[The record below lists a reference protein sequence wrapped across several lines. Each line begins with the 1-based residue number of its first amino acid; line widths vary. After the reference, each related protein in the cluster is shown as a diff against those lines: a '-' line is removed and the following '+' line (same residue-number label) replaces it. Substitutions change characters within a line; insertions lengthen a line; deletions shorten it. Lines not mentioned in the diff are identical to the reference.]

1 MLKQDGNTVTLPG
14 IVAAVANG
22 EVVYHKLPTGYTAA
36 NYVRSNANAY
46 FTTGLYL
53 TSESEVTADMQFENA
68 GGNTYGCFSGT
79 NAGDNFCLY
88 AGSASS
94 DAYVRYNGEV
104 ARVFRPTSGTRYK
117 LRHNKNGFWVDG
129 TQLAQAYSEAEFT
142 CSNPFCVGTLSG
154 STSAKLK
161 GRVYRLT
168 VRTNGAVVM
177 DLVPAQNSSNVYGLY
192 DTIGQMFYT
201 SAGTAFSGG

>member
-1 MLKQDGNTVTLPG
+1 MLKHGTDTVTLPG
-14 IVAAVANG
+14 IAAAVAAG
-22 EVVYHKLPTGYTAA
+22 STVYHKLPSGYTAA

-53 TSESEVTADMQFENA
+53 NSESEVSADIQFENA

-79 NAGDNFCLY
+79 NANDNFCLY

-94 DAYVRYNGEV
+94 DAYIRYNGEV

-117 LRHNKNGFWVDG
+117 IIHNKNGFWVDG
-129 TQLAQAYSEAEFT
+129 SRIAQAFSEAEFT

-161 GRVYRLT
+161 GRIYRLT
-168 VRTNGAVVM
+168 VRNNGAVAM
-177 DLVPAQNSSNVYGLY
+177 DLVPAQYSGTYGLY
-192 DTIGQMFYT
+192 DVIGRQFYM
-201 SAGTAFSGG
+201 SAGSAFTGG

>member
-1 MLKQDGNTVTLPG
+1 MLMHGTDIVTLPG
-14 IVAAVANG
+14 IVAAVAGGNT
-22 EVVYHKLPTGYTAA
+22 VYHKLPTGYTAA

-53 TSESEVTADMQFENA
+53 NSESEVSADIQFENA

-88 AGSASS
+88 AGSSSS
-94 DAYVRYNGEV
+94 DAYIRYNGEV

-117 LRHNKNGFWVDG
+117 IIHNKNGFWVDG
-129 TQLAQAYSEAEFT
+129 SRIAQAFSEAEFT

-161 GRVYRLT
+161 GRIYRLT
-168 VRTNGAVVM
+168 VRKNGAVVM
-177 DLVPAQNSSNVYGLY
+177 DLVPAQNSGSVYGLY
-192 DTIGQMFYT
+192 DVIGRQFYT
-201 SAGTAFSGG
+201 SAGTAFTGG

>member
-1 MLKQDGNTVTLPG
+1 MLKIGSDTVNPAG
-14 IVAAVANG
+14 IKAAYAG
-22 EVVYHKLPTGYTAA
+22 ADLVYVKLPSGYARC
-36 NYVRSNANAY
+36 NYVRSNVNAY

-53 TSESEVTADMQFENA
+53 NSESVVVADLQFENA

-79 NAGDNFCLY
+79 NASDNFCLY
-88 AGSASS
+88 AGSSSS

-117 LRHNKNGFWVDG
+117 LIHSKDGFFVDG
-129 TQLAQAYSEAEFT
+129 TQVAQAFSAATFT

-154 STSAKLK
+154 SSSAKLK

-168 VRTNGAVVM
+168 VTENGGVKM
-177 DLVPAQNSSNVYGLY
+177 DLIPCQNSNSVYGLY
-192 DTIGQMFYT
+192 DLIGGTFYQ

>member
-1 MLKQDGNTVTLPG
+1 MLKHGGDTVTLPG
-14 IVAAVANG
+14 IVAAVAGG
-22 EVVYHKLPTGYTAA
+22 EVVYHKLPTGYTEV

-53 TSESEVTADMQFENA
+53 TSESEVTADIQFEGS

-79 NAGDNFCLY
+79 SASDNFCLY
-88 AGSASS
+88 AGSSSS
-94 DAYVRYNGEV
+94 DAYVRYDGEV
-104 ARVFRPTSGTRYK
+104 ERVFRPTSGTRYK

-129 TQLAQAYSEAEFT
+129 TQLAQAFTAASFT

-168 VRTNGAVVM
+168 VKTSGNVVM
-177 DLVPAQNSSNVYGLY
+177 DLVPAQNSSSVYGLY
-192 DTIGQMFYT
+192 DVIGQTFYT